1 VNRILVIK
9 LGSIG
14 DVVHTLP
21 AVAALKRSYPQAR
34 VDWLVEKKS
43 SILLKGNPLIQEII
57 EVDTQRWR
65 KSPLS
70 FESSRQI
77 RSTLS
82 RLRGNR
88 YDLALD
94 FQGLWK
100 SAVLGYFSGARQV
113 IGFSREAL
121 REPGCRIFYDRKVS
135 PRPRARH
142 VVEIYHE
149 LVKSLGVETNDYQFD
164 LNVSAEDEAYISSQL
179 ASRHIENFIVLNP
192 GGGWITKNW
201 DPANYSQ
208 LHLRIRR
215 ATRLQSVLTWGPG
228 EEELVEQIFGFCGPD
243 PPVTFPTTVP
253 QFIALVR
260 RARLFVGGDT
270 GPMHLAAACD
280 TPIVGIFGPTDPL
293 RNGPF
298 NQPGRALSHSVP
310 CGPCYKR
317 TCEVYNN
324 QCMKLI
330 TVDEVFQ
337 AVIRSLQ
344 TAPVR
349 ACS

>member
-1 VNRILVIK
+1 VNRILIIK

-21 AVAALKRSYPQAR
+21 AVASLKKSYPQTQ

-43 SILLKGNPLIQEII
+43 SVLLKGNPLIHEII

-65 KSPLS
+65 KSLLS
-70 FESSRQI
+70 FEAHRQI
-77 RSTLS
+77 KRTLS
-82 RLRGNR
+82 RLRGNH
-88 YDLALD
+88 YDIALD

-100 SAVLGYFSGARQV
+100 SAVLGYFSGAKQV
-113 IGFSREAL
+113 IGFSKEAL
-121 REPGCRIFYDRKVS
+121 KEPGCRIFYDTRVS
-135 PRPRARH
+135 PHPESRH
-142 VVEIYHE
+142 VVEIYNE
-149 LVKSLGVETNDYQFD
+149 LVRSLGIEINGCRFD

-179 ASRHIENFIVLNP
+179 ASRHIENFIILNP

-201 DPANYSQ
+201 DPANYSR
-208 LHLRIRR
+208 LHLKIRG

-228 EEELVEQIFGFCGPD
+228 EEDLVKQVFGFCDSD
-243 PPVTFPTTVP
+243 PPVVFPTTVP
-253 QFIALVR
+253 QFISLVR

-270 GPMHLAAACD
+270 GPLHLAAACN
-280 TPIVGIFGPTDPL
+280 TPIVSIFGPTDPS

-298 NQPGRALSHSVP
+298 NQLDWAVSHPVP

-317 TCEVYNN
+317 TCEIYDN
-324 QCMKLI
+324 QCMKSV

-337 AVIRSLQ
+337 AAIQRLQ
-344 TAPVR
+344 TVPSIGA
-349 ACS
+349 S